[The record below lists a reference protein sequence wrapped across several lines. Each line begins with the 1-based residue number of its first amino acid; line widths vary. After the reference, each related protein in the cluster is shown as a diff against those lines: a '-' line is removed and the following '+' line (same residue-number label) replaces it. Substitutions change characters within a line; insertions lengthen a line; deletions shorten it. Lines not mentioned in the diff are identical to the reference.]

1 MDGGDAGDQRGLKT
15 SAAFSRNFGPT
26 RDARGTAGAGP
37 PAPTTAPRPEGGG
50 VDVGA
55 GLTPVVPSPLA
66 EQLAPYQREGVRWM
80 LDKLSR
86 PLCGTPD
93 QRGAPRRGQRR
104 GPRKGRALL
113 PPRCGPW
120 RRQRAPLGAQ
130 RPQARPA
137 RRPSL
142 HAPNT
147 SSRTATRDTPTPASG
162 RSSTRPQRGAS
173 SPRTARTASTA
184 TSSRPRAAARAW
196 ACTLEEVDV
205 LRPSESAMAGSATP
219 MARLRCRRRPTR
231 ASCSRDGSPGNDPNP
246 RSGGASYMPLS
257 SKRGAWSLL
266 ARRCPTLIICPNFLP
281 QLSLCSPNAPKTRQ
295 PGKLK

>member
-1 MDGGDAGDQRGLKT
+1 M
-15 SAAFSRNFGPT
+15 
-26 RDARGTAGAGP
+26 
-37 PAPTTAPRPEGGG
+37 
-50 VDVGA
+50 GA

-104 GPRKGRALL
+104 GPRRSRALL

-142 HAPNT
+142 HHDSSNT
-147 SSRTATRDTPTPASG
+147 SSRAATRDTPTPASG

-196 ACTLEEVDV
+196 AH
-205 LRPSESAMAGSATP
+205 
-219 MARLRCRRRPTR
+219 
-231 ASCSRDGSPGNDPNP
+231 DGSPVSGRTRGYILLSKALANGTAASLVLLSPRTPAAPARP
-246 RSGGASYMPLS
+246 RSPPCGTRRRGRRRSCGIRRLDVRARDTCVGGAFVTTSAHPSIKPTSGPLRDRS
-257 SKRGAWSLL
+257 TDPS
-266 ARRCPTLIICPNFLP
+266 
-281 QLSLCSPNAPKTRQ
+281 CSPAGTNSPAGGRSDETR
-295 PGKLK
+295 G